1 MSTTQRVQVRDLAD
15 APRLQATIQSG
26 GNYNVAV
33 QQVSDNKMLQLAR
46 ALEKVNPILQ
56 NYAAYEQRKGEE
68 QRQKGEQFF
77 SENPEKALASLEAR
91 RSNTKQQ
98 LRSLAEKGLIDERA
112 NPDFLL
118 GIKAASSKSKAKDF
132 RRKLLTDPE
141 ALQSDDPVGYAQ
153 EAIKGFYATIGSSYA
168 RESVKPL
175 LDSISNEFV
184 STVTRREQDMAI
196 AQGKTDWLGSISDE
210 VSAWTRNQFDI
221 NDPVFT
227 EWIDD
232 GAGSFKG
239 SRKYALDNLFK
250 PAITDMVEQGNT
262 AGAMKKVIELK
273 NWKIN
278 DKGAKFAN
286 TEILN
291 SLDELERSIL
301 SNGQYFTNLAIT
313 SYNTNKTNVSEP
325 FETEFQ
331 QRLNNDEPITDAF
344 LNDWSTRVR
353 TAFTENNVKP
363 SDAERLIANMR
374 EEANK
379 AYNRESE
386 ANAVTNPDVY
396 AEIRK
401 QLELGLDVS
410 DALESYKDE
419 LSLTD
424 YKELLKAN
432 GNETDFQKNVMSRF
446 AVRDYTDILETEFSN
461 TTIKGGIPIPGKVND
476 SNYVKNLL
484 GLPSDVR
491 TPPQVLQ
498 VLSADIKSI
507 WSNELRRY
515 RDRIS
520 QFPNMTP
527 DELYKRIDE
536 GAGDVY
542 SSLELKIEERVKER
556 LQTGNFN
563 IGLTS
568 KDWQKYLKS
577 DDIET
582 IPNILTKMGFDE
594 KDINGRLAFINDYIE
609 KQLHMSY
616 VDFINEYI
624 K

>member
-1 MSTTQRVQVRDLAD
+1 MATNKRVQVADLAD

-33 QQVSDNKMLQLAR
+33 QQAGDNKMLQLAR
-46 ALEKVNPILQ
+46 SLEKVNPMLRD
-56 NYAAYEQRKGEE
+56 YAAIKKIEGDEQRA
-68 QRQKGEQFF
+68 KGEQFF
-77 SENPEKALASLEAR
+77 AEDSTKALASLEAR
-91 RSNTKQQ
+91 RNKTKQQ
-98 LRSLAEKGLIDERA
+98 LRSLAEKGVIDERS

-118 GIKAASSKSKAKDF
+118 GIKAASSKSQAKEF
-132 RRKLLTDPE
+132 RRKLLTNPE

-153 EAIKGFYATIGSSYA
+153 EAVKGFYDSIDSAYA

-175 LDSISNEFV
+175 LDSISNEFI
-184 STVTRREQDMAI
+184 STVTRREQDLAI

-221 NDPVFT
+221 NDPVFK

-262 AGAMKKVIELK
+262 AGAMKKVMELK
-273 NWKIN
+273 KWKIN

-325 FETEFQ
+325 FEAEFQ

-353 TAFTENNVKP
+353 TSFTENSVKS
-363 SDAERLIANMR
+363 SDAERLIAQMR

-386 ANAVTNPDVY
+386 ANTVTNPDVY

-410 DALESYKDE
+410 DNLESYKDE

-446 AVRDYTDILETEFSN
+446 AVRDYTDIIETEFSN

-491 TPPQVLQ
+491 TPPQALQ

-520 QFPNMTP
+520 QFPNITP
-527 DELYKRIDE
+527 DELYKKIDE
-536 GAGDVY
+536 GVGDVY

-556 LQTGNFN
+556 LKTGNFN

-568 KDWQKYLKS
+568 TDFENYNSGKDLK
-577 DDIET
+577 T

-594 KDINGRLAFINDYIE
+594 KDEKGRLAFIKTYIN
-609 KQLHMSY
+609 KQL
-616 VDFINEYI
+616 
-624 K
+624 

>member
-1 MSTTQRVQVRDLAD
+1 MATKQRLQVQDLAD
-15 APRLQATIQSG
+15 APNLQATIQSG
-26 GNYNVAV
+26 GNYRVSV
-33 QQVSDNKMLQLAR
+33 QQAGDNKMLQLAR
-46 ALEKVNPILQ
+46 SLEKVNPILQ
-56 NYAAYEQRKGEE
+56 NYAAFKKEEGDYQKG
-68 QRQKGEQFF
+68 KGEQFF
-77 SENPEKALASLEAR
+77 AEDPEKARASLDAR

-98 LRSLAEKGLIDERA
+98 LRKLAEKGVIDERS

-118 GIKAASSKSKAKDF
+118 GIKAASSKSQAKEF

-141 ALQSDDPVGYAQ
+141 ALQADDPVGYAQ
-153 EAIKGFYATIGSSYA
+153 EAVKGFYDSIDSAYA

-175 LDSISNEFV
+175 LDSISNEFI

-196 AQGKTDWLGSISDE
+196 AQGKTDWLGSINDE

-221 NDPVFT
+221 NDPVFK
-227 EWIDD
+227 EWLDD

-262 AGAMKKVIELK
+262 AGAMKKVMELK
-273 NWKIN
+273 KWKIN

-325 FETEFQ
+325 FEAEFQ

-353 TAFTENNVKP
+353 TGFTENKVKP
-363 SDAERLIANMR
+363 SDAERLIAKMR

-379 AYNRESE
+379 TYNRESE
-386 ANAVTNPDVY
+386 ANVVTNPDVY

-410 DALESYKDE
+410 DDLESFKDE

-446 AVRDYTDILETEFSN
+446 AVRDYTDIIETDFSN

-491 TPPQVLQ
+491 TPPQALQ

-507 WSNELRRY
+507 WSNELRRH

-520 QFPNMTP
+520 QLPNITP
-527 DELYKRIDE
+527 DELYKKIDE
-536 GAGDVY
+536 GVGDVY

-556 LQTGNFN
+556 LKTGNFN

-568 KDWQKYLKS
+568 TDFENYNSGKDLN
-577 DDIET
+577 T

-594 KDINGRLAFINDYIE
+594 KDDKGRLAFIKTYIN
-609 KQLHMSY
+609 KQL
-616 VDFINEYI
+616 
-624 K
+624 

>member
-1 MSTTQRVQVRDLAD
+1 MATKQRLQVQDLAD
-15 APRLQATIQSG
+15 APNLQATIQSG
-26 GNYNVAV
+26 GNYRVAV
-33 QQVSDNKMLQLAR
+33 QQAGDNKMLQLAR
-46 ALEKVNPILQ
+46 SLEKVNPILQ
-56 NYAAYEQRKGEE
+56 NYAAFKKIKGDEQRE
-68 QRQKGEQFF
+68 KGEQFF
-77 SENPEKALASLEAR
+77 AEDPEKAIASLDAR

-98 LRSLAEKGLIDERA
+98 LRKLAEKGVIDERS

-118 GIKAASSKSKAKDF
+118 GIKAASSKSKAKEF
-132 RRKLLTDPE
+132 RRQLLTNPE

-153 EAIKGFYATIGSSYA
+153 DAIKGFYDSIDSAYA

-175 LDSISNEFV
+175 LDSISNEFI

-221 NDPVFT
+221 NDPVFK

-262 AGAMKKVIELK
+262 AGAMKKVMELK

-313 SYNTNKTNVSEP
+313 NYNTNKTNVSEP
-325 FETEFQ
+325 FEAEFQ

-363 SDAERLIANMR
+363 SDAERLIAQMR

-386 ANAVTNPDVY
+386 ANVVTNPDVY

-410 DALESYKDE
+410 DNLESYKDE

-446 AVRDYTDILETEFSN
+446 AVRDYTDIIETDFSN
-461 TTIKGGIPIPGKVND
+461 TTIKGSIPITNKD
-476 SNYVKNLL
+476 TNYVKELL
-484 GLPSDVR
+484 GLPKTKNVA
-491 TPPQVLQ
+491 PQALQ
-498 VLSADIKSI
+498 VLSADIKSL

-520 QFPNMTP
+520 QLPNITP
-527 DELYKRIDE
+527 DELYKKIDE
-536 GAGDVY
+536 GAGDIY

-556 LQTGNFN
+556 LKTGNFN

-568 KDWQKYLKS
+568 TDFKNYKSGNDLK
-577 DDIET
+577 T

-594 KDINGRLAFINDYIE
+594 KDQNGRLAFINDYIN
-609 KQLHMSY
+609 KQL
-616 VDFINEYI
+616 
-624 K
+624 

>member
-1 MSTTQRVQVRDLAD
+1 MATNKRVQVADLAD

-33 QQVSDNKMLQLAR
+33 QQAGDNKMLQLAR
-46 ALEKVNPILQ
+46 SLEKVNPMLRD
-56 NYAAYEQRKGEE
+56 YAAIKKIEGDEQRA
-68 QRQKGEQFF
+68 KGEQFF
-77 SENPEKALASLEAR
+77 AEDSTKALASLEAR
-91 RSNTKQQ
+91 RNKTKQQ
-98 LRSLAEKGLIDERA
+98 LRSLAEKGVIDERS

-118 GIKAASSKSKAKDF
+118 GIKAASSKSQAKEF
-132 RRKLLTDPE
+132 RRKLLTNPE

-153 EAIKGFYATIGSSYA
+153 EAVKGFYDSIDSAYA

-175 LDSISNEFV
+175 LDSISNEFI
-184 STVTRREQDMAI
+184 STVTRREQDLAI

-221 NDPVFT
+221 NDPVFK

-262 AGAMKKVIELK
+262 AGAMKKVMELK
-273 NWKIN
+273 KWKIN

-325 FETEFQ
+325 FEAEFQ

-353 TAFTENNVKP
+353 TSFTENSVKS
-363 SDAERLIANMR
+363 SDAERLIAQMR

-386 ANAVTNPDVY
+386 ANTVTNPDVY

-410 DALESYKDE
+410 DNLESYKDE

-446 AVRDYTDILETEFSN
+446 AVRDYTDIIETEFSN

-491 TPPQVLQ
+491 TPPQALQ

-520 QFPNMTP
+520 QFPNITP
-527 DELYKRIDE
+527 DELYKKIDE
-536 GAGDVY
+536 GAGDIY

-556 LQTGNFN
+556 LKTGNFN

-568 KDWQKYLKS
+568 KDFEAFEKGKKDNKILPILEKLGFTTKSEADEFLK
-577 DDIET
+577 T
-582 IPNILTKMGFDE
+582 YKNNHL
-594 KDINGRLAFINDYIE
+594 
-609 KQLHMSY
+609 
-616 VDFINEYI
+616 
-624 K
+624 

>member
-1 MSTTQRVQVRDLAD
+1 MATKQRLQVQDLAD
-15 APRLQATIQSG
+15 APNLQATIQSG
-26 GNYNVAV
+26 GNYRVAV
-33 QQVSDNKMLQLAR
+33 QQAGDNKMLQLAR
-46 ALEKVNPILQ
+46 SLEKVNPILQ
-56 NYAAYEQRKGEE
+56 NYAAFKKEEGDYQKG
-68 QRQKGEQFF
+68 KGEQFF
-77 SENPEKALASLEAR
+77 AEDPEKAIASLDAR

-98 LRSLAEKGLIDERA
+98 LRKLAEKGVIDERS

-118 GIKAASSKSKAKDF
+118 GIKAASSKSKAKEF

-141 ALQSDDPVGYAQ
+141 ALQADDPVGYAQ
-153 EAIKGFYATIGSSYA
+153 DAVKGFYDSIDSAYA

-175 LDSISNEFV
+175 LDSISNEFI
-184 STVTRREQDMAI
+184 STVTRREQDLAI

-221 NDPVFT
+221 NDPVFK

-262 AGAMKKVIELK
+262 AGAMKKVMELK

-325 FETEFQ
+325 FEAEFQ

-353 TAFTENNVKP
+353 TSFTENNVKP
-363 SDAERLIANMR
+363 SDAERLIAQMR

-386 ANAVTNPDVY
+386 ANVVTNPDVY
-396 AEIRK
+396 ADIRK
-401 QLELGLDVS
+401 KLELGLDVS
-410 DALESYKDE
+410 DDLESYKDE

-446 AVRDYTDILETEFSN
+446 AVRDYTDIIESDFSN
-461 TTIKGGIPIPGKVND
+461 TTIKGGNPYLNKD
-476 SNYVKNLL
+476 TNYVRELL
-484 GLPSDVR
+484 GLSQSRAVA
-491 TPPQVLQ
+491 PQALQ
-498 VLSADIKSI
+498 VLSADIKSM

-520 QFPNMTP
+520 QLPNITP
-527 DELYKRIDE
+527 DELYKKIDE
-536 GAGDVY
+536 GVGDVY

-556 LQTGNFN
+556 LKTGNFN

-568 KDWQKYLKS
+568 KDFEAFEEGKKDNKILPILEKLGFTTKSEADEFLK
-577 DDIET
+577 T
-582 IPNILTKMGFDE
+582 YKNNHL
-594 KDINGRLAFINDYIE
+594 
-609 KQLHMSY
+609 
-616 VDFINEYI
+616 
-624 K
+624 

>member
-1 MSTTQRVQVRDLAD
+1 MATKQRLQVQDLAD
-15 APRLQATIQSG
+15 APNLQATIQSG
-26 GNYNVAV
+26 GNYRVAV
-33 QQVSDNKMLQLAR
+33 QQAGDNKMLQLAR
-46 ALEKVNPILQ
+46 SLEKVNPILQ
-56 NYAAYEQRKGEE
+56 NYAAFKKEEGDYQKG
-68 QRQKGEQFF
+68 KGEQFF
-77 SENPEKALASLEAR
+77 AEDPEKAIASLDAR

-98 LRSLAEKGLIDERA
+98 LRKLAEKGVIDERS

-118 GIKAASSKSKAKDF
+118 GIKAASSKSKAKEF

-141 ALQSDDPVGYAQ
+141 ALQADDPVGYAQ
-153 EAIKGFYATIGSSYA
+153 DAVKGFYDSIDSAYA

-175 LDSISNEFV
+175 LDSISNEFI
-184 STVTRREQDMAI
+184 STVTRREQDLAI

-221 NDPVFT
+221 NDPVFK

-262 AGAMKKVIELK
+262 AGAMKKVMELK

-325 FETEFQ
+325 FEAEFQ

-353 TAFTENNVKP
+353 TSFTENNVKP
-363 SDAERLIANMR
+363 SDAERLIAQMR

-386 ANAVTNPDVY
+386 ANVVTNPDVY
-396 AEIRK
+396 ADIRK
-401 QLELGLDVS
+401 KLELGLDVS
-410 DALESYKDE
+410 DDLESYKDE

-446 AVRDYTDILETEFSN
+446 AVRDYTDIIESDFSN
-461 TTIKGGIPIPGKVND
+461 TTIKGGNPYLNKD
-476 SNYVKNLL
+476 TNYVRELL
-484 GLPSDVR
+484 GLSQSRAVA
-491 TPPQVLQ
+491 PQALQ
-498 VLSADIKSI
+498 VLSADIKSM

-520 QFPNMTP
+520 QLPNITP
-527 DELYKRIDE
+527 DELYKKIDE
-536 GAGDVY
+536 GVGDVY

-556 LQTGNFN
+556 LKTGNFN

-568 KDWQKYLKS
+568 KDFEAFEKGKKDNKILPILEKLGFTTKSEADEFLK
-577 DDIET
+577 T
-582 IPNILTKMGFDE
+582 YKNNHL
-594 KDINGRLAFINDYIE
+594 
-609 KQLHMSY
+609 
-616 VDFINEYI
+616 
-624 K
+624 

>member
-1 MSTTQRVQVRDLAD
+1 MATKQRLQVQDLAD
-15 APRLQATIQSG
+15 APNLQATIQSG
-26 GNYNVAV
+26 GNYRVAV
-33 QQVSDNKMLQLAR
+33 QQAGDNKMLQLAR
-46 ALEKVNPILQ
+46 SLEKVNPILQ
-56 NYAAYEQRKGEE
+56 NYAAFKKIKGDEQRE
-68 QRQKGEQFF
+68 KGEQFF
-77 SENPEKALASLEAR
+77 AEDPEKAIASLDAR

-98 LRSLAEKGLIDERA
+98 LRKLAEKGVIDERS

-118 GIKAASSKSKAKDF
+118 GIKAASSKSKAKEF
-132 RRKLLTDPE
+132 RRQLLTNPE

-153 EAIKGFYATIGSSYA
+153 DAIKGFYDSIDSAYA

-175 LDSISNEFV
+175 LDSISNEFI

-221 NDPVFT
+221 NDPVFK

-262 AGAMKKVIELK
+262 AGAMKKVMELK

-325 FETEFQ
+325 FEAEFQ

-363 SDAERLIANMR
+363 SDAERLIAQMR

-386 ANAVTNPDVY
+386 ANVATNPDVY

-410 DALESYKDE
+410 DNLESYKDE

-446 AVRDYTDILETEFSN
+446 AVRDYTDIIETDFSN
-461 TTIKGGIPIPGKVND
+461 TTIKGSIPINNKD
-476 SNYVKNLL
+476 TNYVKELL
-484 GLPSDVR
+484 GLPKTKNVA
-491 TPPQVLQ
+491 PQALQ
-498 VLSADIKSI
+498 VLSADIKSL

-520 QFPNMTP
+520 QLPNITP
-527 DELYKRIDE
+527 DELYKKIDE
-536 GAGDVY
+536 GAGDIY

-556 LQTGNFN
+556 LKTGNFN

-568 KDWQKYLKS
+568 TDFENYNSGNDLK
-577 DDIET
+577 T

-594 KDINGRLAFINDYIE
+594 KDQNGRQAFLNDYIN
-609 KQLHMSY
+609 KQL
-616 VDFINEYI
+616 
-624 K
+624 

>member
-1 MSTTQRVQVRDLAD
+1 MATKQRVQVRDLAD

-33 QQVSDNKMLQLAR
+33 QQAGDNKMLQLAR
-46 ALEKVNPILQ
+46 SLEKVNPILQ
-56 NYAAYEQRKGEE
+56 NYAAIKKIEGDEQRA
-68 QRQKGEQFF
+68 KGEQFF
-77 SENPEKALASLEAR
+77 AEDSTKALASLEAR
-91 RSNTKQQ
+91 RSKTKQQ
-98 LRSLAEKGLIDERA
+98 LRSLAEKGVIDERS

-118 GIKAASSKSKAKDF
+118 GIKAASSKSKAKEF
-132 RRKLLTDPE
+132 RRQLLTNPE
-141 ALQSDDPVGYAQ
+141 ALQADDPVGYAQ
-153 EAIKGFYATIGSSYA
+153 DAVKGFYESIDSAYA

-175 LDSISNEFV
+175 LDSISNEFI

-221 NDPVFT
+221 NDPAFK

-262 AGAMKKVIELK
+262 AGAMKKVMELK
-273 NWKIN
+273 KWKIN

-325 FETEFQ
+325 FEAEFQ

-353 TAFTENNVKP
+353 TSFTENNVKP
-363 SDAERLIANMR
+363 SDAERLIAQMR

-386 ANAVTNPDVY
+386 ANVVTNPDVY

-410 DALESYKDE
+410 DNLESYKDE

-446 AVRDYTDILETEFSN
+446 AVRDYTDIIETEFSN

-476 SNYVKNLL
+476 SNYVKKLL

-491 TPPQVLQ
+491 TPPQALQ

-527 DELYKRIDE
+527 DELYKKIDE

-542 SSLELKIEERVKER
+542 SSLEIKIEERVKER
-556 LQTGNFN
+556 LKTGNFN

-568 KDWQKYLKS
+568 DDFKNYNSGKDLN
-577 DDIET
+577 T
-582 IPNILTKMGFDE
+582 IPNILTNMGFDE
-594 KDINGRLAFINDYIE
+594 KDEKGRRAFLNDYIN
-609 KQLHMSY
+609 KQL
-616 VDFINEYI
+616 
-624 K
+624 

>member
-1 MSTTQRVQVRDLAD
+1 MATKQRLQVQDLAD
-15 APRLQATIQSG
+15 APNLQATIQSG
-26 GNYNVAV
+26 GNYRVAV
-33 QQVSDNKMLQLAR
+33 QQAGDNKMLQLAR
-46 ALEKVNPILQ
+46 SLEKVNPMLRE
-56 NYAAYEQRKGEE
+56 YAAFKKEEGDYQKG
-68 QRQKGEQFF
+68 KGEQFF
-77 SENPEKALASLEAR
+77 AEDPEKARASLDAR

-98 LRSLAEKGLIDERA
+98 LRKLAEKGVIDERS

-118 GIKAASSKSKAKDF
+118 GIKAASSKSQAKEF

-141 ALQSDDPVGYAQ
+141 ALQADDPVGYAQ
-153 EAIKGFYATIGSSYA
+153 EAVKGFYDSIDSAYA

-175 LDSISNEFV
+175 LDSISNEFI

-196 AQGKTDWLGSISDE
+196 AQGKTDWLGSINDE

-221 NDPVFT
+221 NDPVFK
-227 EWIDD
+227 EWLDD

-262 AGAMKKVIELK
+262 AGAMKKVMELK
-273 NWKIN
+273 KWKIN

-353 TAFTENNVKP
+353 TAFTENNVKLL
-363 SDAERLIANMR
+363 DAERLIEQMQ
-374 EEANK
+374 EKANK

-386 ANAVTNPDVY
+386 ANTVTNPDVY

-410 DALESYKDE
+410 DDLESYKDE

-446 AVRDYTDILETEFSN
+446 AVRDYTDIIESDFSN
-461 TTIKGGIPIPGKVND
+461 TTIKGGNPYLNKD
-476 SNYVKNLL
+476 TNYVRELL
-484 GLPSDVR
+484 GLSQSRAVA
-491 TPPQVLQ
+491 PQALQ

-520 QFPNMTP
+520 QLPNITP
-527 DELYKRIDE
+527 DELYKKIDE
-536 GAGDVY
+536 GVGDVY

-556 LQTGNFN
+556 LKTGNFN

-568 KDWQKYLKS
+568 TDFEAFEKGKKDNKILPILEKLGFTTKSEADEFLK
-577 DDIET
+577 T
-582 IPNILTKMGFDE
+582 YKNNHL
-594 KDINGRLAFINDYIE
+594 
-609 KQLHMSY
+609 
-616 VDFINEYI
+616 
-624 K
+624 